1 MVEDSPYIAVLNGNR
16 KAKMAIVC
24 EAAEIRHSKMG
35 LRDFLSF
42 KEKNAVIASL
52 QRVFLT
58 KKIGKY
64 QCQMD

>member
-1 MVEDSPYIAVLNGNR
+1 MKYVSFIPFFS
-16 KAKMAIVC
+16 
-24 EAAEIRHSKMG
+24 EAAASRYSKMG
-35 LRDFLSF
+35 LRDFMII

-52 QRVFLT
+52 RRVFLT